1 MNEKLILVIDDSQF
15 LCTMLKKS
23 LDSVGYNTLVAH
35 TMEDGMQLFEQSR
48 PDLVLLDINLPDTPG
63 PKACKAI
70 KSNPQYSNISV
81 ILMSGSY
88 EEYIKKQ
95 VNECGANGY
104 IKKPFS
110 PSSILRWVK
119 ENSSALFS
127 CSGLGYDE
135 DSDERPYTLDDIQ
148 GKSAIPVVKPL
159 APVAQPKRTGSRPLQ
174 FSGEGRTIVI
184 TDDSTFLCAILKDTL
199 EKVGFMVHTFPNI
212 RETGYFLKNN
222 HADLLFLDV
231 NLPDIAGDRA
241 CSIIKDSPKTKN
253 LPIILISSAEQEQL
267 QHLTN
272 VSGADGFL
280 IKPFTPLNVL
290 DWMKTNASNLFF
302 APQAVEAATPNI
314 AVAQPTPPEPVMA
327 QSAAKSV
334 ARPALI
340 EKHIATYGN
349 PMEPLEEYDGVTDG
363 EIDILVKQLG
373 SPLKEVRLDACYTL
387 GEFKV
392 HRAVADLMG
401 MLEDSDDE
409 IKGEAAWAL
418 GEIGDCRALQPILA
432 LLATQNNWLQDRAIE
447 ALGKFGD
454 DRAVPPLV
462 NILQTGNREM
472 KVTAVKALAGIPC
485 QRSIDALEQ
494 AVAAS
499 DEEVAAN
506 ATWALRKLDSSQV

>member
-95 VNECGANGY
+95 VSECGANGY

-119 ENSSALFS
+119 ENSSALFTAADYEY
-127 CSGLGYDE
+127 GE

-148 GKSAIPVVKPL
+148 GKSATPIVKPL
-159 APVAQPKRTGSRPLQ
+159 APASPQKRPSHRPLQ

-241 CSIIKDSPKTKN
+241 CSIIKDSPKTKD

-267 QHLTN
+267 QQLTT

-290 DWMKTNASNLFF
+290 DWMKTNASNLFV
-302 APQAVEAATPNI
+302 APQEIAAQEASPSPQEPTAV
-314 AVAQPTPPEPVMA
+314 Q
-327 QSAAKSV
+327 AAKPI
-334 ARPALI
+334 ARPAPI
-340 EKHIATYGN
+340 EQHIATYGN
-349 PMEPLEEYDGVTDG
+349 PMEPLEDYDGPTDG

-387 GEFKV
+387 GEFRV

-401 MLEDSDDE
+401 MLEDNDDE

-432 LLATQNNWLQDRAIE
+432 LLTTQNNWLQDRAIE

-485 QRSIDALEQ
+485 QRSINALEQ
-494 AVAAS
+494 AVGDR

>member
-127 CSGLGYDE
+127 SADYGYGE
-135 DSDERPYTLDDIQ
+135 DSDERPFTLDDFQ
-148 GKSAIPVVKPL
+148 ATNQIPVVKPL
-159 APVAQPKRTGSRPLQ
+159 APAQPRQARKPLQ

-199 EKVGFMVHTFPNI
+199 EKVGFQVHTFPNI

-241 CSIIKDSPKTKN
+241 CSIIKDSPKTRD

-267 QHLTN
+267 RQLTN
-272 VSGADGFL
+272 TSGADGFL

-290 DWMKTNASNLFF
+290 DWMKTNASNLF
-302 APQAVEAATPNI
+302 AATE
-314 AVAQPTPPEPVMA
+314 AVAQAMPVAAAVRPIQEPIPVQTTPLRQAPMTNA
-327 QSAAKSV
+327 TGQSAQ
-334 ARPALI
+334 
-340 EKHIATYGN
+340 
-349 PMEPLEEYDGVTDG
+349 MEPLEDYDGPSEG

-392 HRAVADLMG
+392 HRAVADLME
-401 MLEDSDDE
+401 MLNDTDDE

-432 LLATQNNWLQDRAIE
+432 LLITQNNWLQDRAIE

-485 QRSIDALEQ
+485 PRSINALEQ
-494 AVAAS
+494 ACGDP

-506 ATWALRKLDSSQV
+506 ATWALKKLDSSQG